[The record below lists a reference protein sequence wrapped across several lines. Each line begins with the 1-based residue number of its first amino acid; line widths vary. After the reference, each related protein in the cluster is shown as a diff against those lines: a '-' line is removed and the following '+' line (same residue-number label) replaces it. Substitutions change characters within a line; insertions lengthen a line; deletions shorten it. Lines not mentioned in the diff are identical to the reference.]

1 MDNLSLDTVWML
13 LAAMLVFWM
22 QPGFALCEAGFTRGK
37 NTANILMKN
46 FVDFMFGSLL
56 FFFLGFGFMFGSEGA
71 GFIGMPN
78 WGDLSF
84 YKGDLPV
91 EGFLIFETVFCAT
104 SATIV
109 SGAMAERTKFSM
121 YLVYSACISL
131 FIYPVEGHWTW
142 GGGWLCNDAADG
154 FMMTTFGSVFHD
166 FAGSAIVHSVGGVL
180 ALIGAMALGPRIG
193 KYSSDGKSRAIPGHN
208 LTLASLGVFI
218 LWLGW
223 FGFNPGSQLAA
234 SGEVNRTAISHVFL
248 TTNLAAVA
256 GGTAT
261 MFITWMKYGK
271 PSLSLTLNGV
281 LAGLVGITAGC
292 DLVSP
297 VGAIIIGLVCGV
309 VLVHRRPRGRFVG
322 TRCMRHSGHAPD
334 GSTLYLWRCLLRS
347 RLGILRRRVLRHSL
361 HRPLGSRLRP
371 GAVLRHQASARPAH
385 RQSHR
390 RGRARH
396 LRTW

>member
-1 MDNLSLDTVWML
+1 MNEIGLSLDTVWML

-22 QPGFALCEAGFTRGK
+22 QPGFALCEA
-37 NTANILMKN
+37 
-46 FVDFMFGSLL
+46 DFMFGSLL
-56 FFFLGFGFMFGSEGA
+56 FFFLGFGFMFGGDVLG

-84 YKGDLPV
+84 YESDLPV

-121 YLVYSACISL
+121 YLIYSAVISL
-131 FIYPVEGHWTW
+131 IIYPVEGHWTW

-154 FMMTTFGSVFHD
+154 FMMTTFGDVFHD

-180 ALIGAMALGPRIG
+180 ALIGALALGPRIG
-193 KYSSDGKSRAIPGHN
+193 KYDKNGKSRAIPGHN
-208 LTLASLGVFI
+208 LTMAALGVFI

-234 SGEVNRTAISHVFL
+234 SGEVNRIAISHVFL
-248 TTNLAAVA
+248 TTNLAAAA
-256 GGTAT
+256 GGVAT
-261 MFITWMKYGK
+261 MFLTWMKYGK

-297 VGAIIIGLVCGV
+297 VGAHVLHIDDPVGASSVHGVCGI
-309 VLVHRRPRGRFVG
+309 LG
-322 TRCMRHSGHAPD
+322 TLMTGLLSTSNGAFYGHGWGFFGAE
-334 GSTLYLWRCLLRS
+334 CF
-347 RLGILRRRVLRHSL
+347 GILVIDLWAAACGFVLFYGIKKVHGLRVGKRVEEEGLDIYEH
-361 HRPLGSRLRP
+361 GE
-371 GAVLRHQASARPAH
+371 ACYN
-385 RQSHR
+385 
-390 RGRARH
+390 
-396 LRTW
+396 